1 MKGWGDG
8 SVCKVLAVQT
18 GEPGFGSPSTCIKA
32 GYGGKYEISL
42 CAVGEKRNQEL
53 PGSQSSQ
60 DGKFQVQ

>member
-42 CAVGEKRNQEL
+42 CAVGEKRN
-53 PGSQSSQ
+53 
-60 DGKFQVQ
+60 